1 MASHASGKKIA
12 EQQRFL
18 TNVGSHLFTA
28 AQVCCGDCLTNSGG
42 RFAPGGCTVDL
53 QLPAASDD
61 ERRER
66 MQKYVLDALDAE
78 LQKRVTL
85 TRILE

>member
-1 MASHASGKKIA
+1 
-12 EQQRFL
+12 
-18 TNVGSHLFTA
+18 
-28 AQVCCGDCLTNSGG
+28 LTNSGG

-78 LQKRVTL
+78 LKKRDTL
-85 TRILE
+85 TRILEYRIPVLKSIFLGVGLGRFSESETDGPSA